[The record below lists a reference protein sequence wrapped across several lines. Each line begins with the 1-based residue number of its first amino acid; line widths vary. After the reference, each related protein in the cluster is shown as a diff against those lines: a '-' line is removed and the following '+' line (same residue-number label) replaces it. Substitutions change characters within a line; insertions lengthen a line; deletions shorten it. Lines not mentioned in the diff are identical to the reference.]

1 MLLSV
6 IKKYT
11 EFELKEM
18 KQKETNTSKDE
29 RYLTLRWI
37 ISLTTMQSKYME
49 DFIKIKKQI
58 IFVHIRKKD
67 IEYILTDKRERLDVD
82 DRNSQDDV

>member
-6 IKKYT
+6 IKKYIEFGIKRDET
-11 EFELKEM
+11 ERNKT
-18 KQKETNTSKDE
+18 QSKDE

-49 DFIKIKKQI
+49 
-58 IFVHIRKKD
+58 
-67 IEYILTDKRERLDVD
+67 RLYK
-82 DRNSQDDV
+82 N